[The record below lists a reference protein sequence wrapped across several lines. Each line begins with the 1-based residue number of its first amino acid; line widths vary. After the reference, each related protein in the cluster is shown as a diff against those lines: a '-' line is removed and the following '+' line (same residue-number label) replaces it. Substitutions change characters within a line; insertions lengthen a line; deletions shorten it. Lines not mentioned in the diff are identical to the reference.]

1 MARFTQAMSSE
12 VAPNRVWRMLVIYDM
27 IIASMRDP
35 YQLYPHDYAM
45 KPIIDMVPEFLRP
58 NHFTI
63 IRMVL
68 TPIVLVLLLLEIYDY
83 GVPLF
88 IIVAFTDAID
98 GSLARWRRQVTKWGT
113 FYDPIADKL
122 LILSV
127 ILLILIQHVNPLIA
141 YIIIGLEILMV
152 IGGWYKRRNGTKM
165 QANVWGKIKML
176 LQFFGVMFLLLSLW
190 LGVDM
195 FIPLSNGTLI
205 LAVLFAVVALLTYS
219 L

>member
-1 MARFTQAMSSE
+1 
-12 VAPNRVWRMLVIYDM
+12 M
-27 IIASMRDP
+27 IIASMRNP
-35 YQLYPHDYAM
+35 YQLYPHDYLM
-45 KPIIDMVPEFLRP
+45 KPIIDMVPEGLRP
-58 NHFTI
+58 NHFTVA
-63 IRMVL
+63 RFVL
-68 TPIVLVLLLLEIYDY
+68 TPIVLLLLFFEKYDI

-98 GSLARWRRQVTKWGT
+98 GSLARWRRQVTSWGT
-113 FYDPIADKL
+113 FYDPVADKV
-122 LILSV
+122 LIGSV
-127 ILLILIQHVNPLIA
+127 ILLVLLQHVNPLLG
-141 YIIIGLEILMV
+141 YIIVILEGLMV
-152 IGGWYKRRNGTKM
+152 MGGWYKRRKGEKC

-176 LQFFGVMFLLLSLW
+176 LQFSGVMFVLLSLW